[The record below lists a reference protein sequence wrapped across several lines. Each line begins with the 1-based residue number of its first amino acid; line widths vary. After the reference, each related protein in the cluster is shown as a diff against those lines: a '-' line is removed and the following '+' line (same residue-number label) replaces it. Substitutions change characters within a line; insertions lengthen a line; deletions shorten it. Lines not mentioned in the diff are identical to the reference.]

1 MLQAAAFFESASNLR
16 LQADSVDDLAPV
28 VDAARRCANLDLPEK
43 AYKLVGIDRK
53 FFEDYDCEAGAVRN
67 ARLYTRAAKTRR
79 GVEPGVE
86 SEVESGV
93 GVGRPLKHKA
103 PETRKNSSRSGSR
116 SKNAPKACERQPVP
130 DADVAALSIEPP
142 LKTGYER
149 DEDLAGVAPTKYT
162 QGQVVRDPG
171 QTGQRS
177 GQTPSPA

>member
-16 LQADSVDDLAPV
+16 LQADSVDDLARV

-79 GVEPGVE
+79 GVELGVE
-86 SEVESGV
+86 S
-93 GVGRPLKHKA
+93 GVGRPLKHRT
-103 PETRKNSSRSGSR
+103 PETRKNGSRSGSR
-116 SKNAPKACERQPVP
+116 SKNAPKACELQPAP

-149 DEDLAGVAPTKYT
+149 DEDLAGVVPTKYT

-171 QTGQRS
+171 QTRQRS